1 MSNGGIYDQLG
12 GGFSRY
18 SVDDQWLIPHFEKM
32 LYDNALLID
41 IFSTVYQVEKNPLF
55 EIRVKETIDWVI
67 SDMITDDGGI
77 CSAIDADSEGVEGKY
92 YVWKS
97 EDIDNLLKDEST
109 HFKSIFGVTDE
120 GNFEGNNILFFNG
133 STDDLSDK
141 SIIKSRSILLN
152 ERIKRVAPLL
162 DDKILTDW
170 NGLMIS
176 SLTRASKIFENQE
189 WIKYAENAYEFILKN
204 LIVDG
209 VLYHSWREGE
219 VRGIAMLDDHVAL
232 IDASISLYIATN
244 NKKYIDIADSQL
256 SYLNEYFIDEEKG
269 GYFLT
274 SINASDVPIRMK
286 ISSDSATPSGNGLLF
301 KTLVTWWRLSGRID
315 LKANITMLEK
325 SFGKTVAEN
334 FSSHCTWISGFE
346 SLYKGSDFVV
356 VGDHNSSVC

>member
-1 MSNGGIYDQLG
+1 
-12 GGFSRY
+12 
-18 SVDDQWLIPHFEKM
+18 M

-67 SDMITDDGGI
+67 SDMITDEGGI

-97 EDIDNLLKDEST
+97 EDIDNLLKNEST

-141 SIIKSRSILLN
+141 SIIKSRSILFN
-152 ERIKRVAPLL
+152 ERKKRVAPLL

-170 NGLMIS
+170 NSLMIS
-176 SLTRASKIFENQE
+176 SLTRASKIFNNQD

-209 VLYHSWREGE
+209 VLHHSWREGE

-232 IDASISLYIATN
+232 IDASISL
-244 NKKYIDIADSQL
+244 
-256 SYLNEYFIDEEKG
+256 
-269 GYFLT
+269 
-274 SINASDVPIRMK
+274 
-286 ISSDSATPSGNGLLF
+286 GL
-301 KTLVTWWRLSGRID
+301 G
-315 LKANITMLEK
+315 
-325 SFGKTVAEN
+325 
-334 FSSHCTWISGFE
+334 C
-346 SLYKGSDFVV
+346 
-356 VGDHNSSVC
+356 